1 MTDPRIK
8 SGDHT
13 AVDYAQVLM
22 ELSDIH
28 FPKAKKIRLVQDNLN
43 THTKAALYEAF
54 PPAEARRLAER
65 FEWHYTPKHGSWL
78 NMAESELSVVARQ
91 CLDPRIPDKATLTD
105 EIAAW

>member
-1 MTDPRIK
+1 MAPVRQLLPATESYPRRVAQVENVVWFRSQHYIYTCPGAKAGVTDPRIK

-43 THTKAALYEAF
+43 THTKASLYPILF
-54 PPAEARRLAER
+54 TVPAR
-65 FEWHYTPKHGSWL
+65 FMS
-78 NMAESELSVVARQ
+78 
-91 CLDPRIPDKATLTD
+91 D
-105 EIAAW
+105 